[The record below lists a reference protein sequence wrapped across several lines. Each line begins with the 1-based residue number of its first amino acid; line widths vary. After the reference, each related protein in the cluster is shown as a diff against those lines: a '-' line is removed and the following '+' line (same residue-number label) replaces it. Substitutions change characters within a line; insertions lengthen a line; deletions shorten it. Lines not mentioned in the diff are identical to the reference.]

1 MCPSKCFP
9 GKYWVIPHF
18 SPTNSTSTFLK
29 LSALRRFYH
38 YIPDAIRRCQVTIVI
53 SSCRPRLQWIVLIC
67 EGLLRLVRSL
77 LLRDR
82 GSAYSGVRL
91 LRTTAVPPS
100 PPFPFANVVYRAL
113 IFLFSWP
120 SNLRSRPW
128 LVTRSLLASVKSLP
142 RVRPSFT
149 NNCDELNAARR
160 EFIETGSRVLQ
171 HARKHA
177 LRSRIVLHYVI
188 ATKSLIDSWQSVEK
202 QNWHIYQK
210 LFKWQKIL
218 RAACIS
224 KDSEDH
230 SEDTLKMS
238 FVPKDVWNIFF

>member
-1 MCPSKCFP
+1 MCPSKCFPERFP

-91 LRTTAVPPS
+91 LRTTAVPPPAPLPLRQCSLSRAHISILMTEQPAQPALTRNSLSSGVCKKS
-100 PPFPFANVVYRAL
+100 PESPAL
-113 IFLFSWP
+113 F
-120 SNLRSRPW
+120 
-128 LVTRSLLASVKSLP
+128 
-142 RVRPSFT
+142 
-149 NNCDELNAARR
+149 
-160 EFIETGSRVLQ
+160 
-171 HARKHA
+171 
-177 LRSRIVLHYVI
+177 Y
-188 ATKSLIDSWQSVEK
+188 
-202 QNWHIYQK
+202 
-210 LFKWQKIL
+210 
-218 RAACIS
+218 
-224 KDSEDH
+224 
-230 SEDTLKMS
+230 
-238 FVPKDVWNIFF
+238 